1 MNWIEKILGRW
12 HETQQEN
19 LAEISGEGEEN
30 WVDLISSAVKEK
42 TGREVAAVYE
52 PDIIGEDGNLVVIE
66 VVIK

>member
-19 LAEISGEGEEN
+19 LTDISGEGEEN
-30 WVDLISSAVKEK
+30 WVNLISSAIEEK
-42 TGREVAAVYE
+42 TGREVVAVYE
-52 PDIIGEDGNLVVIE
+52 PEIVGEDGNLIVIE